1 MREEQVPEVVRE
13 CGRQIS
19 NDGKEVGF
27 EGLDGSFG
35 GIAARDVRRDE
46 LILCFPFVFDVC
58 FEIFAGLV
66 VKDLEVHSEAAFG
79 EAVHDGVVGGKAMCI
94 RSVGKRCT

>member
-1 MREEQVPEVVRE
+1 MREEQVPEVARE

-27 EGLDGSFG
+27 EGLIGLFS
-35 GIAARDVRRDE
+35 GIAGVDVRRDE
-46 LILCFPFVFDVC
+46 LVLWVPFVFDVG

-66 VKDLEVHSEAAFG
+66 VKDLEVHCEAAFG
-79 EAVHDGVVGGKAMCI
+79 EAVHDGVVGGNAICI